1 MAMTK
6 TTVYL
11 PDDLK
16 SRVRQAAER
25 RGVSEAQFIR
35 DSLEKSAT
43 DVRPMPTFGL
53 FRGTGESIDWN
64 SNDHLEGFGE
74 D

>member
-16 SRVRQAAER
+16 SRVRQAAEL

-35 DSLEKSAT
+35 DSLERSAT
-43 DVRPMPTFGL
+43 DVRPLPRFGL
-53 FRGTGESIDWN
+53 FRSAGEPVDWN